1 MLGYFEIVSLY
12 LKKNILYEGKE
23 RTAKTKLMPAKLR
36 AVFFNFEFP
45 QMFQKIN
52 IWGYSFSDIFM
63 FFVKFDSESLIS
75 RISLRKRIFMR
86 NHFNLDIRGP
96 DGLD

>member
-63 FFVKFDSESLIS
+63 FFLSLTLS
-75 RISLRKRIFMR
+75 HLFREYLCENEF
-86 NHFNLDIRGP
+86 L
-96 DGLD
+96 